1 MTEIKEESVSVERHV
16 REFLTKELGKDVT
29 TIDAGESLLESG
41 TLDSVGVLRLVAF
54 LEQTYS
60 IRVGDDDLMPD
71 NFDTLAAISTFVENR
86 QTQSR
91 G

>member
-1 MTEIKEESVSVERHV
+1 MSVETAV
-16 REFLTKELGKDVT
+16 REFLTNELGKDVT
-29 TIDAGESLLESG
+29 TVDSSESLLESG

-60 IRVGDDDLMPD
+60 IRVSDDDLMPD
-71 NFDTLAAISTFVENR
+71 NFDTLAAIRNFVESR
-86 QTQSR
+86 QTQTR

>member
-1 MTEIKEESVSVERHV
+1 MKEESVSVERLV
-16 REFLTKELGKDVT
+16 REFLANELGKDVT
-29 TIDAGESLLESG
+29 AVDAGDSLLEAG

-60 IRVGDDDLMPD
+60 IRVSDDDLMPD

-86 QTQSR
+86 RTQTR
-91 G
+91 D